1 MTSDPIEMEAAPETA
16 SFRHYRRR
24 MWQSLRVRYDEA
36 VAGARM
42 LGMGD
47 EEARKVAARTVRG
60 DIRAFMSEILTRAPV
75 PAVLEFLAAGR
86 DWGTAGERLLEQTEA
101 VTELLDSAYPR
112 PTWTELGPLTPQ
124 VAEDDAQWSAWAVT
138 WTAALRATGP
148 EAERALAHEPAA
160 STSSETSGQT
170 WTLRR
175 WAPWLAGAA
184 AMISATTIVVAA
196 TRE

>member
-1 MTSDPIEMEAAPETA
+1 MTSDAMEMEAAPETA

-24 MWQSLRVRYDEA
+24 TWQVIRARYEEA

-47 EEARKVAARTVRG
+47 DEARKVAARSIRG
-60 DIRAFMSEILTRAPV
+60 DLRAFMSEILTRAPV

-86 DWGTAGERLLEQTEA
+86 DWGTAGERLLVQTEA

-124 VAEDDAQWSAWAVT
+124 VAENDAQWSAWAVT

>member
-1 MTSDPIEMEAAPETA
+1 MTSDAMEMEAAPETA

-24 MWQSLRVRYDEA
+24 MWQTLSVRYEEA
-36 VAGARM
+36 VASARM

-47 EEARKVAARTVRG
+47 EEARKVAARAVRG
-60 DIRAFMSEILTRAPV
+60 DFRAFMSEILTRAPV

-86 DWGTAGERLLEQTEA
+86 DWGTAGERLLEQTKA

-112 PTWTELGPLTPQ
+112 PTWTELGPLSPQ
-124 VAEDDAQWSAWAVT
+124 IAEDDAQWSTWVAT

-148 EAERALAHEPAA
+148 EAEQTLAREPAP
-160 STSSETSGQT
+160 THSETGDQT
-170 WTLRR
+170 STLRR